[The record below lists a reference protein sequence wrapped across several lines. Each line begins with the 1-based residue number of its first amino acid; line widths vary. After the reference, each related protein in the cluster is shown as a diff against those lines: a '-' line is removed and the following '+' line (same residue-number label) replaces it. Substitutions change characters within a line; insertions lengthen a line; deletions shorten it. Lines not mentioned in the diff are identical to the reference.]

1 VGQAADPAVSEGAA
15 VSALAAAGDA
25 AAQAALELFVEL
37 YGAWVGNVALLYK
50 PSGGLYLAGG
60 VAIHLRQR
68 LQSARFIAACTA
80 KGRMRGVVEGT
91 PIFLVTNKRL
101 GVQGA
106 IRTALDG
113 LH

>member
-1 VGQAADPAVSEGAA
+1 
-15 VSALAAAGDA
+15 
-25 AAQAALELFVEL
+25 
-37 YGAWVGNVALLYK
+37 
-50 PSGGLYLAGG
+50 